1 MANVT
6 VRVACDEMLIV
17 EDHQMKEQKNNSRE
31 VQVSSQQEMEV
42 YTVQPQRRREGVYLA
57 GEWGQA
63 KGRRTVP
70 ASGGTI

>member
-31 VQVSSQQEMEV
+31 VHVSSQQEIDV
-42 YTVQPQRRREGVYLA
+42 YNPSAREKEYIRQEKGVKPK
-57 GEWGQA
+57 GGGQFQL
-63 KGRRTVP
+63 V
-70 ASGGTI
+70 GGTI